1 MEWYLYSTFLLNCAL
16 KVLSAAVTFSVPKC
30 FLTVTYMLTLGG
42 NLGFSLLPRDI
53 LDCGW
58 TIWELTHPIT

>member
-42 NLGFSLLPRDI
+42 NLGFSLLPRDT